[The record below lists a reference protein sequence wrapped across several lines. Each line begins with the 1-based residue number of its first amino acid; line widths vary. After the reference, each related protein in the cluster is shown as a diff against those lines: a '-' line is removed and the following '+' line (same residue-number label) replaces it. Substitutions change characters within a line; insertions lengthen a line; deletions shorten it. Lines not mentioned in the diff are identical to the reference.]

1 MRRGSA
7 TTRGDPPPVF
17 SELIPQLERK
27 IAETN
32 ATLGERRD
40 VPDAVPEVVMDVSG
54 ILDDVPEQELYRYDP
69 YLVLSLYRGTV
80 DALRAL
86 GAENAGAK
94 RRRMR
99 IALEQMRQA
108 LRDLE
113 EGLPIRED
121 KSTTEIVN
129 WLLETVDA
137 SQGDLARLLGTSRRT
152 LQRWISESGAA
163 EPRGAENRRVRIVA
177 RLVNHLRH
185 ALTGPGVIAWFERP
199 HPELKGKP
207 PIAILNDPDA
217 PIRLNRLAAGVR
229 SVGMT

>member
-7 TTRGDPPPVF
+7 TREDDQPRDF
-17 SELIPQLERK
+17 AQLIPHLERK
-27 IAETN
+27 LAETN
-32 ATLGERRD
+32 ATLAERRE
-40 VPDAVPEVVMDVSG
+40 VPDAVPEIVMEVSG
-54 ILDDVPEQELYRYDP
+54 ILDDVPEEELYRYDP

-80 DALRAL
+80 DALRGL

-94 RRRMR
+94 RQRMR

-113 EGLPIRED
+113 EGLPVRED

-129 WLLETVDA
+129 WLLETVDT
-137 SQGDLARLLGTSRRT
+137 SQSGLARLLGTSRRT
-152 LQRWISESGAA
+152 LQRWISEGRAG
-163 EPRGAENRRVRIVA
+163 EPRGAESRRVRIVA

-185 ALTGPGVIAWFERP
+185 ALTGPGVVAWFERP

-207 PIAILNDPDA
+207 PLAILNEPDA
-217 PIRLNRLAAGVR
+217 PIQLNRLAAGVR